1 MNEDSNE
8 GEMRTEESP
17 NASIQT
23 SELVTENEMSNS
35 EEILTSKSFLS
46 TEMNQTAVKEAEQNL
61 VFSTEMSQ
69 TETAYN
75 ELQATTESDESPS
88 AIEME
93 EIPKAKV
100 SMMPWGGTGR
110 SADEEVAQAGE
121 GKPSPE
127 GTESILS
134 DEPEMESICPH
145 FDNGAEEVRKESE
158 ESTGGPFSQELL
170 DLYTLNLHRIDK
182 DVQRCDRNYWYFTP
196 ANLEKL
202 RNIMCSYIWRHL
214 DIGYVQ
220 GMCDLLAPLLVILD
234 DEALAFS
241 CFTELMK
248 RMNQNFPHG
257 GAMDTHFAN
266 MRSLIQ
272 ILDSELFELMH
283 QNGDYTHFYFCYRW
297 FLLDF
302 KRELVYDDVFSVWET
317 IWAAKC
323 VSSSHFVL
331 FIALALVEIYRDI
344 ILENNMD
351 FTDIIKFFNEMAEHH
366 NIKQIVTL
374 ARDLV
379 CKVQMLI
386 ENNSKRDDKLSKVP
400 QVPTWKPVLEDH
412 LPPPSTVPLD
422 LVDKLER
429 LALVD
434 FRTKQGLSCL
444 EKAIRFADQLH
455 VVDTS
460 GVEPMDSVLEDRSL
474 FLRTDVVSE
483 GSCAE
488 KLLQLSKNTVEEYF
502 VAPPGNI
509 PLPKREERTTLLRD
523 SEF

>member
-1 MNEDSNE
+1 MPQS
-8 GEMRTEESP
+8 G
-17 NASIQT
+17 A
-23 SELVTENEMSNS
+23 
-35 EEILTSKSFLS
+35 
-46 TEMNQTAVKEAEQNL
+46 
-61 VFSTEMSQ
+61 
-69 TETAYN
+69 AYN
-75 ELQATTESDESPS
+75 ELQPTTESDESPS
-88 AIEME
+88 ALEME
-93 EIPKAKV
+93 EIPKAKIV
-100 SMMPWGGTGR
+100 PWSGTGR
-110 SADEEVAQAGE
+110 GAEEVLPQAE
-121 GKPSPE
+121 EEKPSPE

-134 DEPEMESICPH
+134 DEPEMDSICPP
-145 FDNGAEEVRKESE
+145 FDDAEEIKKEDSTE
-158 ESTGGPFSQELL
+158 ESTGSPFSQELL

-366 NIKQIVTL
+366 NIKQILTL

-386 ENNSKRDDKLSKVP
+386 ENK
-400 QVPTWKPVLEDH
+400 
-412 LPPPSTVPLD
+412 
-422 LVDKLER
+422 
-429 LALVD
+429 
-434 FRTKQGLSCL
+434 
-444 EKAIRFADQLH
+444 
-455 VVDTS
+455 
-460 GVEPMDSVLEDRSL
+460 
-474 FLRTDVVSE
+474 
-483 GSCAE
+483 
-488 KLLQLSKNTVEEYF
+488 
-502 VAPPGNI
+502 
-509 PLPKREERTTLLRD
+509 
-523 SEF
+523 

>member
-1 MNEDSNE
+1 MPSAPVVKEIVVPVVFEAFS
-8 GEMRTEESP
+8 MR
-17 NASIQT
+17 
-23 SELVTENEMSNS
+23 EMS
-35 EEILTSKSFLS
+35 
-46 TEMNQTAVKEAEQNL
+46 KE
-61 VFSTEMSQ
+61 TP
-69 TETAYN
+69 
-75 ELQATTESDESPS
+75 ATDSDDSPS

-93 EIPKAKV
+93 EIPMARLVGVQEV
-100 SMMPWGGTGR
+100 SE
-110 SADEEVAQAGE
+110 A
-121 GKPSPE
+121 
-127 GTESILS
+127 LL
-134 DEPEMESICPH
+134 PEMETLYPQ
-145 FDNGAEEVRKESE
+145 FESHAVASE
-158 ESTGGPFSQELL
+158 KNTTISPVPSTGTTYSQELL

-202 RNIMCSYIWRHL
+202 RNIMCSYIWQHL

-272 ILDSELFELMH
+272 ILDAELFELMH

-302 KRELVYDDVFSVWET
+302 KRELVYDDVFAVWES
-317 IWAAKC
+317 IWAAKH
-323 VSSSHFVL
+323 VSSSQFVL

-366 NIKQIVTL
+366 NVKQILEL
-374 ARDLV
+374 ARELV

-386 ENNSKRDDKLSKVP
+386 ENK
-400 QVPTWKPVLEDH
+400 
-412 LPPPSTVPLD
+412 
-422 LVDKLER
+422 
-429 LALVD
+429 
-434 FRTKQGLSCL
+434 
-444 EKAIRFADQLH
+444 
-455 VVDTS
+455 
-460 GVEPMDSVLEDRSL
+460 
-474 FLRTDVVSE
+474 
-483 GSCAE
+483 
-488 KLLQLSKNTVEEYF
+488 
-502 VAPPGNI
+502 
-509 PLPKREERTTLLRD
+509 
-523 SEF
+523 

>member
-1 MNEDSNE
+1 MKGKDESKMSDPREAFFTEGKEKISKDSMAPEVEKSLLFSVADSRVSRAREAYCTSQKEDSQV
-8 GEMRTEESP
+8 M
-17 NASIQT
+17 
-23 SELVTENEMSNS
+23 
-35 EEILTSKSFLS
+35 
-46 TEMNQTAVKEAEQNL
+46 
-61 VFSTEMSQ
+61 
-69 TETAYN
+69 
-75 ELQATTESDESPS
+75 TESDESPS

-100 SMMPWGGTGR
+100 SMVPWSRKGCCEPSSSSED
-110 SADEEVAQAGE
+110 SAPHVEFRQEEQE
-121 GKPSPE
+121 KPSPE

-134 DEPEMESICPH
+134 EEPEMESLYPH
-145 FDNGAEEVRKESE
+145 FDSLAGAGDTKNEATSE
-158 ESTGGPFSQELL
+158 ESAESTFSQELL
-170 DLYTLNLHRIDK
+170 DLYTLNLHRIEK

-234 DEALAFS
+234 DEAMAFS

-302 KRELVYDDVFSVWET
+302 KRELVYEDVFAVWET
-317 IWAAKC
+317 IWAAKY

-366 NIKQIVTL
+366 NIKQILTL

-386 ENNSKRDDKLSKVP
+386 ENK
-400 QVPTWKPVLEDH
+400 
-412 LPPPSTVPLD
+412 
-422 LVDKLER
+422 
-429 LALVD
+429 
-434 FRTKQGLSCL
+434 
-444 EKAIRFADQLH
+444 
-455 VVDTS
+455 
-460 GVEPMDSVLEDRSL
+460 
-474 FLRTDVVSE
+474 
-483 GSCAE
+483 
-488 KLLQLSKNTVEEYF
+488 
-502 VAPPGNI
+502 
-509 PLPKREERTTLLRD
+509 
-523 SEF
+523 